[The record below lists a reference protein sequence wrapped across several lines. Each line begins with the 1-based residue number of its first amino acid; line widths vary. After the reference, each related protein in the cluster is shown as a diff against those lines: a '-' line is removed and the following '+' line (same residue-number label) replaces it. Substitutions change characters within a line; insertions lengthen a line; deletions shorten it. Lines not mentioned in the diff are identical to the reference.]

1 MFSTRANLGMHLEA
15 VAKPGQVDGARLRV
29 RAAASPAP
37 GAHSERYSELILCVI
52 ACQVVV
58 DKPTHPP
65 SLRPD
70 RIYQNVHP
78 MNGSRRN
85 VRLCNQPPRIFS
97 PGGSFSS
104 YECVCSTLK
113 HTYINCRYT

>member
-15 VAKPGQVDGARLRV
+15 VAKPGQVGGARLRV

-58 DKPTHPP
+58 DKPNHPP

-70 RIYQNVHP
+70 RIAPNGTAGTFVFATSHHVLFHRGARSAVTNVFVQ
-78 MNGSRRN
+78 R
-85 VRLCNQPPRIFS
+85 
-97 PGGSFSS
+97 
-104 YECVCSTLK
+104 
-113 HTYINCRYT
+113 

>member
-1 MFSTRANLGMHLEA
+1 MFSTRANLAMEA
-15 VAKPGQVDGARLRV
+15 VAKPGQVDGGRLRV

-58 DKPTHPP
+58 DKPNHPP

-70 RIYQNVHP
+70 RIYQNRPQWVAPERSSLQPATAYFFH
-78 MNGSRRN
+78 GARSAVTN
-85 VRLCNQPPRIFS
+85 VFGQR
-97 PGGSFSS
+97 
-104 YECVCSTLK
+104 
-113 HTYINCRYT
+113 